1 MPNSAFTFTNDHQF
15 IQGES
20 VRIISNDGRL
30 PDGLEHNKVYFAIV
44 DGLNGDQIQVAQ
56 TLNDSLVGNKVTIN
70 NLGDTLVVESR
81 VSDKVAGD
89 VGHPIQYDTTENQW
103 YVNVSGDIDD
113 NNLYGKIVAGGLG
126 YASPRTFILRPIDN
140 RQSTDRI
147 YQVRFVIPATTGTDS
162 ARPPLDSFIL
172 QESGDVTGGN

>member
-1 MPNSAFTFTNDHQF
+1 M
-15 IQGES
+15 
-20 VRIISNDGRL
+20 
-30 PDGLEHNKVYFAIV
+30 
-44 DGLNGDQIQVAQ
+44 
-56 TLNDSLVGNKVTIN
+56 NDSLVGNKVTIN

-126 YASPRTFILRPIDN
+126 AASPRTFILRPIDN

-172 QESGDVTGGN
+172 QESGDVTGATDTEVALEFNPGSVTMSNDAQMRNFSFIADVNYG

>member
-1 MPNSAFTFTNDHQF
+1 MVGCQKSIVPILLCRIQFIPLKRLQGKKTERVGRQVSTGNSIANSAFTFTNDHQF

-30 PDGLEHNKVYFAIV
+30 PDGLEHNKVYFRSIV

-126 YASPRTFILRPIDN
+126 GIS
-140 RQSTDRI
+140 
-147 YQVRFVIPATTGTDS
+147 
-162 ARPPLDSFIL
+162 
-172 QESGDVTGGN
+172 